1 MTERAAASE
10 PAERDRAIGAVLLA
24 RARAAIAR
32 ELGCETGPVPDH
44 PDLADGGASFVTLTE
59 AGQLRGCIGTLS
71 AVRALRDDVDR
82 NAVNAA
88 FRDPR
93 FMPLGRDE
101 LAAVDV
107 EVSVLSEPEF
117 MQFTSEADALAQL
130 RPGIDGVIFSSGCRQ
145 STFLPQVWE
154 MLPDVRDFMGHL
166 KRKAGLPADFWG
178 PDVMLARYQVLK
190 FKESEAE

>member
-1 MTERAAASE
+1 MGDMASAA
-10 PAERDRAIGAVLLA
+10 PAEDREREIGAVLLA

-32 ELGCETGPVPDH
+32 ELGRETGPLPDH
-44 PDLADGGASFVTLTE
+44 PGLSDMGASFVTLTE

-93 FMPLGRDE
+93 FMPLSSDE
-101 LAAVDV
+101 LDTVHV

-130 RPGIDGVIFSSGCRQ
+130 RPGVDGVIFSSGCRQ
-145 STFLPQVWE
+145 ATFLPQVWE
-154 MLPDVRDFMGHL
+154 SLPEVHDFMAHL
-166 KRKAGLPADFWG
+166 KRKAGLPSDFWG
-178 PDVMLARYQVLK
+178 PDVTLARYQVRK
-190 FKESEAE
+190 FKESATG